1 MEELLFI
8 KVFFFGVG
16 VYVVISS
23 FLKLEIFPED
33 SRSQPKIGRFGRN
46 IVRIFYALIG
56 VSLIINTL
64 TPWF

>member
-1 MEELLFI
+1 MEELLFF
-8 KVFFFGVG
+8 KVFFLGVG

-64 TPWF
+64 KPWF